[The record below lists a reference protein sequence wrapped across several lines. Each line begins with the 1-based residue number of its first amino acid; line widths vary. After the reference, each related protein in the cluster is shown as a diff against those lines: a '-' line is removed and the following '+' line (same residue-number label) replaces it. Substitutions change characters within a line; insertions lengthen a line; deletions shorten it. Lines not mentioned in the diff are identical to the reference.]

1 MTEQQVNEAKDSPQ
15 KSNKKRCRR
24 FFCGIAF
31 LLFLI
36 IALLGGA
43 LTNGYG
49 QRGLIKLTDRLMD
62 SLNIGDINGS
72 LGDGLVLNH
81 VQYQSAGIDVDIN
94 KIRLQLDLGC
104 LWRTE
109 ICLRDL
115 SIETPQIRIDT
126 ANLPTTPEEPQQES
140 VSLTKVWLPVS
151 VDVENISLDNLNLL
165 IDQKQINLAHFHTA
179 ATLNNEQGLT
189 LLPTDINGVDIF
201 SP

>member
-1 MTEQQVNEAKDSPQ
+1 M
-15 KSNKKRCRR
+15 
-24 FFCGIAF
+24 
-31 LLFLI
+31 FLI